1 MRLLHMRICVHQPLM
16 QQSLREQ
23 ISQAI
28 VKVDESE
35 LRRKWEE
42 FAYGVDDSRVLNGEN
57 IEIL

>member
-1 MRLLHMRICVHQPLM
+1 M